1 MPPTLEGV
9 SVGGNG
15 RTDLTCQY
23 VAVFL
28 ETLMSKFTQIAF
40 NRPVKHMEISI
51 SPKVA
56 VKNPNLSSFWFKFG
70 FR

>member
-15 RTDLTCQY
+15 GTDLTCQN
-23 VAVFL
+23 VAVFF

-40 NRPVKHMEISI
+40 SRPVQHMEIAI

-56 VKNPNLSSFWFKFG
+56 VKNPNLSLFWFRFG
-70 FR
+70 LR